1 MVNSPAPD
9 RPEPAPAGFVLEV
22 FEHVGAAEEHRLA
35 RYLDHTAAITWPE
48 AIDRSGDKRLHPL
61 DLAAR
66 HGGEFRY
73 LDAPSGSHLHGGVFA
88 TELSKIVGEPRLEQH
103 LDCFRLACTLPRFE
117 DRHVIMLTSRLHD
130 AGDRGDEH
138 AGADFVVIGRILSA
152 EIRCG
157 EPTNALGAV
166 PCQPREV
173 VAHVTRPWPP

>member
-35 RYLDHTAAITWPE
+35 
-48 AIDRSGDKRLHPL
+48 
-61 DLAAR
+61 
-66 HGGEFRY
+66 RY

-157 EPTNALGAV
+157 EPTNAL
-166 PCQPREV
+166 
-173 VAHVTRPWPP
+173 